1 MAEILQSQ
9 QDLQHGFSHLLAF
22 IINRELEKFE
32 ELGEEQAHL
41 VIIIVDE
48 AQNSEEG
55 GSTNLQ
61 VNILARVLLHNLNA
75 R

>member
-1 MAEILQSQ
+1 MQSQ
-9 QDLQHGFSHLLAF
+9 QDLQHGFSHLFAF
-22 IINRELEKFE
+22 IINGKLEKFE
-32 ELGEEQAHL
+32 ELGEEEAHL

-61 VNILARVLLHNLNA
+61 VIVLAGVQINKLNS